1 MFGGFCRYNG
11 VMPAGEQNLEPE
23 VEYALLSGPEKAAL
37 ILSLLGTEATQ
48 SIFQKMRDNDVK
60 KMINYMANVKKAPI
74 WMTKRVLEEFYHALN
89 EDSSLLFSDNR
100 GKDFIINA
108 LGEDRAKQLLGQIVD
123 VGGQNTLESLE
134 LVDSR
139 TLSNFLIN
147 EHPQTIALIVAHLA
161 ADRMVDVLRRLPE
174 GLQAEVVLRVAN
186 LDFVSPELIAQ
197 LDDVLK
203 TELSTLGSIDTHQ
216 LGGVEPIADML
227 NLMDKNNEKNIMSR
241 VEEKDPELAEEIR
254 KLMFVF
260 EDIVYVDDNGI
271 QSLLKE
277 VDNQQL
283 VIALKT
289 ASDEIKTKLFS
300 NMSNRAA
307 TMLNED
313 LDALG
318 PTKLSDVEKAQAA
331 IVLKIKDLESQG
343 KAFIS
348 RGGSDS
354 DSLV

>member
-1 MFGGFCRYNG
+1 MS
-11 VMPAGEQNLEPE
+11 ESLDPE
-23 VEYALLSGPEKAAL
+23 VEYSLLSGQDKAAL
-37 ILSLLGTEATQ
+37 LLSSLGVSTTQ
-48 SIFQKMRDNDVK
+48 LIFSYMRDNDVK
-60 KMINYMANVKKAPI
+60 RMINAMGNIRRAPI
-74 WMTKRVLEEFYHALN
+74 WMIKKVLEEFYSQLN
-89 EDSSLLFSDNR
+89 EENDLLFSENSGR
-100 GKDFIINA
+100 DFIINA

-123 VGGQNTLESLE
+123 VGASNTLESLE
-134 LVDSR
+134 LVDTR
-139 TLSNFLIN
+139 TLANFLIN
-147 EHPQTIALIVAHLA
+147 EHPQTIALIVAHLNA
-161 ADRMVDVLRRLPE
+161 ERKVDVLRRLPE

-203 TELSTLGSIDTHQ
+203 TELSTLGSIDTNQ

-227 NLMDKNNEKNIMSR
+227 NLMDKNSEKNIMGR

-260 EDIVYVDDNGI
+260 EDLVYVDDKGI
-271 QSLLKE
+271 QALLKE
-277 VDNQQL
+277 VDQNKM

-289 ASDEIKTKLFS
+289 APEEIRAKLFK

-307 TMLNED
+307 TLLQED

-318 PTKLSDVEKAQAA
+318 PTKLSDVEKAQSE
-331 IVLKIKDLESQG
+331 IVQKCKELEAQG

-348 RGGSDS
+348 RGGDG
-354 DSLV
+354 DALV